1 MRRLLPWAGL
11 LLLVFIGACRQP
23 RSGAMTGARSSQE
36 AVMQFL
42 DAGRAQDLQAMSAV
56 WGDAEAPTRE
66 RVDRQELERRLL
78 IIVCH
83 LRHDESRIGAA
94 SPGEAGRVM
103 HDATLTRGDVTA
115 TLPFTTVRNRND
127 GRWYV
132 ENVDLRPASGFCT
145 SGGSPSAS
153 RRTP

>member
-1 MRRLLPWAGL
+1 LPWAGL

-23 RSGAMTGARSSQE
+23 RTGSVTGARSSQE

-56 WGDAEAPTRE
+56 WGDDQALTRE
-66 RVDRQELERRLL
+66 REDRQQLERRLL
-78 IIVCH
+78 IIVCY
-83 LRHDESRIGAA
+83 LKHDESRIGAA
-94 SPGEAGRVM
+94 TPGEAGRVL
-103 HDATLTRGDVTA
+103 HEATLTRGQQTA

-132 ENVDLRPASGFCT
+132 ENVDLRPASGFCNT
-145 SGGSPSAS
+145 GGVPSAS
-153 RRTP
+153 QRIL